1 MSLIQFRGR
10 PILPPVIKH
19 EEETEI
25 DLQIEEDEIILSLPT
40 SEALKAILCGLPD
53 HLKHKLYMKEKNEKL
68 MEYKNYYKDRVKH
81 GENENCGNKGE
92 KNTTHASGCKK
103 KDNVDVKADED
114 QINNSSV
121 SASRFS
127 YKESKIK
134 EQLVVLPEESRN
146 NSETKPSKS
155 QNCSSPL
162 NSSKSIIG
170 ITNNQKLKALKSS
183 GTNSSSYLQDYLMLL
198 TSRSELF
205 RVGKPKRET
214 DLKNDVFL
222 ERRGSAPSLSGKKYS
237 PISGR
242 QRNSSGSSDKSSSS
256 RSLGSTYLDSYLGTL
271 TDHSWIIYPTG
282 ETDGASHSRLS
293 ENSENSKSLDSKDD
307 DYLQRR
313 LRFIN
318 PEKFFSA
325 DSKSDNIE
333 EQSHSTC
340 VIKSSSSAEI
350 DNDTS
355 GIVLSPDISSSSLDT
370 DKLDSN
376 AFSTSLQETCDIKE
390 SPKSQDLSESKESNP
405 ENSCGTDTSPDD
417 RGLNN
422 KDSNN
427 HSSNETLSKLNV
439 TFDKEK
445 PEILM
450 DSSEIKR
457 ISPENPASSKEEE
470 EAVDDKST
478 ICSDTTS
485 DISTD
490 DEAEDQVSMIICD
503 VQRSPDENQGSKES
517 LCDDSLV
524 SKPTSSVSAVD
535 QTYSDSLK
543 SESETIKSSDNA
555 SAVTNKTQG
564 YSKSSESTQE
574 SIIPKLI
581 TVLKIRQEEELSELK
596 RRHEWEMKTF
606 MYDLSRLSSS
616 QIPSVTN
623 AYESQNSS
631 LNEIIKLV
639 RRNVQNVAKFF
650 GISKNQ
656 GLGDDLEPR
665 RTSSAADNRKS
676 NEVKKYVSFSP
687 RQFEVGLDLV
697 PTRESDGLFTS
708 LPSSVILNS
717 YQQGICKLQA
727 IVKGKRIRK
736 LMRTTQ
742 VQQLLSTLKEVAKL
756 AHQFHQDIL
765 MDNIHKGDIG
775 FHKALYN
782 ETIKYFNCII
792 YFYLSSR
799 RDKPS
804 DECFS
809 AAGG

>member
-1 MSLIQFRGR
+1 
-10 PILPPVIKH
+10 
-19 EEETEI
+19 
-25 DLQIEEDEIILSLPT
+25 
-40 SEALKAILCGLPD
+40 
-53 HLKHKLYMKEKNEKL
+53 MKEKNEKL

-92 KNTTHASGCKK
+92 KNTTHASGCKM

-417 RGLNN
+417 RGLNS
-422 KDSNN
+422 KDGNN

-450 DSSEIKR
+450 DSSEVKR
-457 ISPENPASSKEEE
+457 ISPENPASSKEEEE

-639 RRNVQNVAKFF
+639 RSMTSNVSQPNNTNEVNFRMKQDTGSLSSSSSSSSSTSSHNHINVMPSFFLHNETQDANNIKRPDINKISQIFSPSKGNVQNVAKFF

-708 LPSSVILNS
+708 LPSSVVSYFFSNYGFSLLFQFTYYILP
-717 YQQGICKLQA
+717 KFLKFA
-727 IVKGKRIRK
+727 DFE
-736 LMRTTQ
+736 
-742 VQQLLSTLKEVAKL
+742 LLP
-756 AHQFHQDIL
+756 
-765 MDNIHKGDIG
+765 
-775 FHKALYN
+775 
-782 ETIKYFNCII
+782 
-792 YFYLSSR
+792 R
-799 RDKPS
+799 RNM
-804 DECFS
+804 
-809 AAGG
+809 